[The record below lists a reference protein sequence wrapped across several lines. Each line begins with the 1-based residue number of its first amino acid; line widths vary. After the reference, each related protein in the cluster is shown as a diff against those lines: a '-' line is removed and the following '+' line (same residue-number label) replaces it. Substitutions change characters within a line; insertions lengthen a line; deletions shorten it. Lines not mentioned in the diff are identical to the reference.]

1 MHGRKVCSIAQTN
14 YSRSTI
20 MTTPQLL
27 EALTAAHEDFAG
39 TVEALSAPDFLLKP
53 PGKWNAG
60 QHLDHIIRSVGRV
73 AGALALPDMVQGL
86 LFGRTNEPA
95 GTYEELVAR
104 YERVLAGGFKA
115 TEAFLPDDVGAAQQ
129 RELAQKLRAEV
140 ARLTTRAA
148 SYSEEQLDTYLMPH
162 PALGKL
168 TLRQMLYF
176 TLGHVRHHQR
186 LVLVGLGRA

>member
-1 MHGRKVCSIAQTN
+1 
-14 YSRSTI
+14 

-27 EALTAAHEDFAG
+27 EALTAAHEDFAE
-39 TVEALSAPDFLLKP
+39 TVEALAADDFLRKP

-60 QHLDHIIRSVGRV
+60 QHLDHIIRSVSRV
-73 AGALALPDMVQGL
+73 AGALALPGMAQGE
-86 LFGRTNEPA
+86 LFGKTNEPA

-104 YERVLAGGFKA
+104 YEQVLAGGFKA
-115 TEAFLPDDVGAAQQ
+115 TEAFLPEEAGAAQQ
-129 RELAQKLRAEV
+129 RELPQQLRAEV

-148 SYSEEQLDTYLMPH
+148 GYSEEQLDTLLMPH

-176 TLGHVRHHQR
+176 TLGHVQHHRR
-186 LVLVGLGRA
+186 LVLVGLGRGRLGGWLSP